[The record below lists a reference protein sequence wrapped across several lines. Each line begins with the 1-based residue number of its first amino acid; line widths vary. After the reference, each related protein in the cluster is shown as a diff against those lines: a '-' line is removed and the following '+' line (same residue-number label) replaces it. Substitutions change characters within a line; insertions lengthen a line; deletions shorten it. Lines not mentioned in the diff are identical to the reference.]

1 MKEEYW
7 FELGDIFFN
16 NEELQKEH
24 ESLFK
29 VISLI
34 IDVNKKH
41 QEIDNINKELQ
52 ELNK

>member
-24 ESLFK
+24 EALFK

-34 IDVNKKH
+34 IDINKKH